1 MKIDTTGASEETDK
15 QDNLTVNGV
24 SASYKLAEQDLSRLN
39 DYKDII
45 IHVGKSKQMDPAVIS
60 AIISRQSQAGAAL
73 ENGWGDCGNAF
84 GLMQVNKL
92 YYTPEGE
99 WNSEEHVAQGTQIL
113 IDFINKIKRK
123 FPNWPKEH
131 WFKGGIAAYC
141 AGDGNVESYEK
152 VDDHTPGKDF
162 ANDVVARAQWYKKN
176 GF

>member
-1 MKIDTTGASEETDK
+1 
-15 QDNLTVNGV
+15 GV
-24 SASYKLAEQDLSRLN
+24 SASCKMAEQDLSRLN

-45 IHVGKSKQMDPAVIS
+45 VRVGKRKQMDPAVIS
-60 AIISRQSQAGAAL
+60 AIISRQSRAGAVL
-73 ENGWGDCGNAF
+73 KNGWGDCENAF

-92 YYTPEGE
+92 YYTPEAE

-113 IDFINKIKRK
+113 IDFIIRIKIK